1 MYEEVSL
8 YGISMPDR
16 TAILYSAGLPIAA
29 ATNPITITSPSTEFI
44 SKTNF
49 TYVRWDAIDN
59 AVEYK
64 ITVINAMTSELLT
77 SERNL
82 SVGSQTKYDLSDIC
96 SSDSAY
102 RMFKIWIGAYDA
114 DGYCIAQGIIY
125 ATEAEAPDITNLGD
139 SDITSNGVT
148 LKMSIDGNYGC
159 AISDAGFYIGTSNK
173 ISRATKYSFHDYG
186 PSSVI
191 NYGTMTMK
199 VTGLEPDTKYY
210 YWAYAENNVDE
221 TTSTRSYFYT
231 DEETGTLS
239 LSKTSISWGYGAG
252 NEENVT
258 VTYSGSYSY
267 EIDYNVTS
275 SVQNSEYNYEWLTVT
290 KSGSTLNI
298 RPNRINYAAKARSAT
313 ITVTSGGQSKDITVT
328 QAKCGESAPTLQLW
342 RGNSTNKTVYNDG
355 DTIGSYS
362 LPQDYMDISITASN
376 VQKATAYLSYE
387 GGVRIATSNS
397 TSMFRFDISDLSA
410 GDYQIDIYASNSAT
424 ANDYWSQSPFANS
437 CVTLYF
443 SLYNEDS
450 GGGEYIGETDT
461 GNAMANMALSLVG
474 KSKSDLEITG
484 TWCAKFVTYC
494 AKKLEIT
501 DSTNAANPFR
511 DSGTVANPANE
522 LTGGKVWYFFSSY
535 PGHKH
540 NGSQWV
546 ETNWDYVFDKGMVGM
561 TGVFDENRSIVNPQ
575 KGDLLYFKNRDS
587 DETRNNGGYSTDRTL
602 GSPWAHVGIIVD
614 YDTSSKTIT
623 FVDGNNHGN
632 GSWVAGVKDNE
643 NHVNAAYVNKLQTGI
658 NDKLLMAIVRPQY
671 DTVDTTEPVGCNHVW
686 GEWEG
691 EGSTKTRYCTL
702 CDAFQM
708 QTFPGAGKVV
718 YTLSGMIT
726 SFGDEDVP
734 VQLQLLDTSL
744 QEVASVTTTDGTYSM
759 TVDANTKYTLMISK
773 KNHVGQ
779 SYVIKI
785 GDTSVTQ
792 DATLWLY
799 GDLNEDGV
807 VNQRDVTRFQ
817 KYFAGYKK
825 SIPTDLGDLD
835 EDGRITRRDAM
846 ILARHV
852 QGWKGYTT
860 LPY

>member
-1 MYEEVSL
+1 MKKFL
-8 YGISMPDR
+8 SMVFPYLIVLQFCMVLVIP
-16 TAILYSAGLPIAA
+16 TAA
-29 ATNPITITSPSTEFI
+29 ATNLITITSPSTEFI

-96 SSDSAY
+96 SNDSAY

-298 RPNRINYAAKARSAT
+298 RPNRMNYAAKARSAT

-342 RGNSTNKTVYNDG
+342 RGNSTNKTVYSDG

-376 VQKATAYLSYE
+376 MQKATAYLSYK

-424 ANDYWSQSPFANS
+424 ANDYWSQSPFANG

-450 GGGEYIGETDT
+450 GGGEDIGYGTYDGVESKVMYSKNKIDVKKGYIRYIPQITNDPYFCSAYWIGKFDLTKMDSESSRPYCHSLCTRS
-461 GNAMANMALSLVG
+461 AYSMALSYLG
-474 KSKSDLEITG
+474 IDITPIKMSEMVDSERINSG
-484 TWCAKFVTYC
+484 NYGDQTPYSIITKEFTNVKHIEGSLDVLYENYVT
-494 AKKLEIT
+494 
-501 DSTNAANPFR
+501 
-511 DSGTVANPANE
+511 
-522 LTGGKVWYFFSSY
+522 
-535 PGHKH
+535 
-540 NGSQWV
+540 
-546 ETNWDYVFDKGMVGM
+546 
-561 TGVFDENRSIVNPQ
+561 DENYSPV
-575 KGDLLYFKNRDS
+575 YFHFSKPHCVLIIGRKSENV
-587 DETRNNGGYSTDRTL
+587 YY
-602 GSPWAHVGIIVD
+602 IVD
-614 YDTSSKTIT
+614 PSIRSQKNTSISNIHVYEMELDKENKTIKR
-623 FVDGNNHGN
+623 FMYN
-632 GSWVAGVKDNE
+632 GQEILTALSGYKYSYIHQWHLE
-643 NHVNAAYVNKLQTGI
+643 TS
-658 NDKLLMAIVRPQY
+658 
-671 DTVDTTEPVGCNHVW
+671 CNHVW

-718 YTLSGMIT
+718 YTLSGTIT